1 MSGKIIIS
9 PSILAADYGKLAEEI
24 TKVVNAGA
32 EYIHI
37 DVMDGHFVPNISIG
51 VPVVQSIRKVTDAVF
66 DCHLMISNPIDYI
79 DAFIKAGADLI
90 SFHVE
95 SNSDITETIKKIT
108 SANKKAALVVKPN
121 TPINVVFPYL
131 KDISM
136 VLIMTVEP
144 GFGGQSFMSDM
155 LPKVTE
161 LRAEIEKQGLNVDIQ
176 VDGGVDNETAELCKK
191 AGANVLVAGS
201 YIFKSP
207 DVKEA
212 IDILKASSFAVF
224 KNMA

>member
-24 TKVVNAGA
+24 TKVVDAGA

-51 VPVVQSIRKVTDAVF
+51 VPVVASIRKVTSAVF

-79 DAFIKAGADLI
+79 DAFVKAGADLI

-95 SNSDITETIKKIT
+95 SNSDVNETIKKIT

-131 KDISM
+131 KDVSM

-144 GFGGQSFMSDM
+144 GFGGQSFMNDM

-161 LRAEIEKQGLNVDIQ
+161 LKQEIERQGLDVDIQ
-176 VDGGVDNETAELCKK
+176 VDGGVDSETASLCKK

-201 YIFKSP
+201 YIFKSE
-207 DVKEA
+207 DVKKA
-212 IDILKASSFAVF
+212 IEILKA
-224 KNMA
+224 

>member
-1 MSGKIIIS
+1 MSEKIIIS

-24 TKVVNAGA
+24 TKVVDAGA

-51 VPVVQSIRKVTDAVF
+51 VPVVASIRKVTSAVF

-95 SNSDITETIKKIT
+95 SNSDINETIKKIT

-131 KDISM
+131 KDVSM

-144 GFGGQSFMSDM
+144 GFGGQSFMNDM

-161 LRAEIEKQGLNVDIQ
+161 LKQEIERQGLDVDIQ
-176 VDGGVDNETAELCKK
+176 VDGGVDSETASLCKK

-201 YIFKSP
+201 YIFKSE
-207 DVKEA
+207 DVKKA
-212 IDILKASSFAVF
+212 IEILKS
-224 KNMA
+224 

>member
-1 MSGKIIIS
+1 MSDKKIIIS
-9 PSILAADYGKLAEEI
+9 PSILAADYGNLESEI
-24 TKVVNAGA
+24 KKVVNAGA

-51 VPVVQSIRKVTDAVF
+51 VPVVQSIRRVTDAVF
-66 DCHLMISNPIDYI
+66 DCHLMISNPIDYV

-95 SNSDITETIKKIT
+95 SNSDISETIKKIT

-121 TPINVVFPYL
+121 TPINTVFPYL

-144 GFGGQSFMSDM
+144 GFGGQSFIMAM
-155 LPKVTE
+155 LPKITK
-161 LRAEIEKQGLNVDIQ
+161 LREEIVRQGLQVDIQ
-176 VDGGVDNETAELCKK
+176 VDGGVDNETAVLCKN

-212 IDILKASSFAVF
+212 IDILKS
-224 KNMA
+224 

>member
-1 MSGKIIIS
+1 MSDKKIIIS
-9 PSILAADYGKLAEEI
+9 PSILAADYGNLESEI
-24 TKVVNAGA
+24 KKVVNAGA

-51 VPVVQSIRKVTDAVF
+51 VPVVQSIRRVTDAIF
-66 DCHLMISNPIDYI
+66 DCHLMISNPIDYV

-95 SNSDITETIKKIT
+95 SNSDIAETIKKIT

-121 TPINVVFPYL
+121 TPINTVFPYL

-144 GFGGQSFMSDM
+144 GFGGQSFMEDM
-155 LPKVTE
+155 LPKITE
-161 LRAEIEKQGLNVDIQ
+161 LRQEIVRQDLQVDIQ
-176 VDGGVDNETAELCKK
+176 VDGGVDNETAVLCKN

-201 YIFKSP
+201 YIFKSL

-212 IDILKASSFAVF
+212 IDILKS
-224 KNMA
+224 

>member
-1 MSGKIIIS
+1 MSNRKIIVS

-32 EYIHI
+32 EYVHI

-51 VPVVQSIRKVTDAVF
+51 VPVVQSIRKVTSAVF
-66 DCHLMISNPIDYI
+66 DCHLMINNPIDYI
-79 DAFIKAGADLI
+79 DAFVKAGADLI

-95 SNSDITETIKKIT
+95 SNSDIKETIKKIT
-108 SANKKAALVVKPN
+108 SAGKKAALVVKPA
-121 TPINVVFPYL
+121 TPIDVVFPYL

-144 GFGGQSFMSDM
+144 GFGGQGFMSEM
-155 LPKVTE
+155 LPKITALKE
-161 LRAEIEKQGLNVDIQ
+161 EIERQGLNVDIQ
-176 VDGGVDNETAELCKK
+176 VDGGVDEKTSDLCKK

-201 YIFKSP
+201 YIFKS
-207 DVKEA
+207 
-212 IDILKASSFAVF
+212 
-224 KNMA
+224 

>member
-1 MSGKIIIS
+1 LSNRKIIVS

-32 EYIHI
+32 EYVHI

-51 VPVVQSIRKVTDAVF
+51 VPVVQSIRKVTSAVF

-79 DAFIKAGADLI
+79 DAFVKAGADLI

-95 SNSDITETIKKIT
+95 SNSDIKETIKKIT
-108 SANKKAALVVKPN
+108 SAGKKAALVVKPA
-121 TPINVVFPYL
+121 TPIDVVFPYL

-144 GFGGQSFMSDM
+144 GFGGQGFMSEM
-155 LPKVTE
+155 LPKITALKE
-161 LRAEIEKQGLNVDIQ
+161 EIERQGLNVDIQ
-176 VDGGVDNETAELCKK
+176 VDGGVDEKTSDLCKK

-201 YIFKSP
+201 YIFKSA
-207 DVKEA
+207 DVSEA
-212 IDILKASSFAVF
+212 IKILKS
-224 KNMA
+224 

>member
-1 MSGKIIIS
+1 
-9 PSILAADYGKLAEEI
+9 
-24 TKVVNAGA
+24 
-32 EYIHI
+32 
-37 DVMDGHFVPNISIG
+37 
-51 VPVVQSIRKVTDAVF
+51 
-66 DCHLMISNPIDYI
+66 MISNPIDYI

-95 SNSDITETIKKIT
+95 SNSDIKETIKKIT

-121 TPINVVFPYL
+121 TPVNVVFPYL

-144 GFGGQSFMSDM
+144 GFGGQSFMNDM

-161 LRAEIEKQGLNVDIQ
+161 LKMEIERQGLDVDIQ
-176 VDGGVDNETAELCKK
+176 VDGGVDSETASLCKK

-207 DVKEA
+207 DVKKA
-212 IDILKASSFAVF
+212 IEILKA
-224 KNMA
+224 

>member
-1 MSGKIIIS
+1 MSKKIIIS

-24 TKVVNAGA
+24 NKVVNAGA
-32 EYIHI
+32 EYVHI

-51 VPVVQSIRKVTDAVF
+51 VPVVKSIRKVTDAVF

-79 DAFIKAGADLI
+79 DAFIDAGADLI

-95 SNSDITETIKKIT
+95 SNSDISETIKKIT
-108 SANKKAALVVKPN
+108 SANKKAALVVKPK
-121 TPINVVFPYL
+121 TPIDVVYPYL

-155 LPKVTE
+155 LPKIKS
-161 LRAEIEKQGLNVDIQ
+161 LRQEIERQGLNVDIQ
-176 VDGGVDNETAELCKK
+176 VDGGVDNETASLCKD

-201 YIFKSP
+201 YIFKSA
-207 DVKEA
+207 DIKEA
-212 IDILKASSFAVF
+212 INVLKA
-224 KNMA
+224 

>member
-1 MSGKIIIS
+1 MSDRKIVVS

-24 TKVVNAGA
+24 TKVVDAGA

-51 VPVVQSIRKVTDAVF
+51 VPVVASIRKVTSAVF

-79 DAFIKAGADLI
+79 DAFVKAGADLI

-95 SNSDITETIKKIT
+95 SNSDVNETIKKIT

-144 GFGGQSFMSDM
+144 GFGGQSFMGDM
-155 LPKVTE
+155 LPKVTA
-161 LRAEIEKQGLNVDIQ
+161 LREEIEKQGLDVDIQ
-176 VDGGVDNETAELCKK
+176 VDGGVDNITASACKD

-212 IDILKASSFAVF
+212 IDILKS
-224 KNMA
+224 

>member
-1 MSGKIIIS
+1 MSNRKIIVS

-32 EYIHI
+32 EYVHI

-51 VPVVQSIRKVTDAVF
+51 VPVVQSIRKVTSAVF

-79 DAFIKAGADLI
+79 DAFVKAGADLI

-95 SNSDITETIKKIT
+95 SNSDIKETIKKIT
-108 SANKKAALVVKPN
+108 SAGKKAALVVKPA
-121 TPINVVFPYL
+121 TPIDVVFPYL

-144 GFGGQSFMSDM
+144 GFGGQGFMSEM
-155 LPKVTE
+155 LPKITALKE
-161 LRAEIEKQGLNVDIQ
+161 EIERQGLNVDIQ
-176 VDGGVDNETAELCKK
+176 VDGGVDEKTSDLCKK

-201 YIFKSP
+201 YIFKSA
-207 DVKEA
+207 DVSEA
-212 IDILKASSFAVF
+212 IKILKS
-224 KNMA
+224 

>member
-1 MSGKIIIS
+1 MSDRKIIVS

-24 TKVVNAGA
+24 TKVVDAGA

-51 VPVVQSIRKVTDAVF
+51 VPVVASIRRVTSAVF

-79 DAFIKAGADLI
+79 DAFVKAGADLI

-95 SNSDITETIKKIT
+95 SNSDVNETIKKIT

-144 GFGGQSFMSDM
+144 GFGGQSFMGDM
-155 LPKVTE
+155 LPKVTA
-161 LRAEIEKQGLNVDIQ
+161 LREEIEKQGLDVDIQ
-176 VDGGVDNETAELCKK
+176 VDGGVDNITASACKD

-212 IDILKASSFAVF
+212 IDILKS
-224 KNMA
+224 

>member
-1 MSGKIIIS
+1 MSGKIIVS
-9 PSILAADYGKLAEEI
+9 PSILAADYGKLSEEI

-79 DAFIKAGADLI
+79 DAFVKAGADLI

-95 SNSDITETIKKIT
+95 SNSDINETIKKIT

-176 VDGGVDNETAELCKK
+176 VDGGVDEKTAELCKK

-212 IDILKASSFAVF
+212 IAILKSWTVF

>member
-1 MSGKIIIS
+1 MSDKKIIVS

-24 TKVVNAGA
+24 TKVTDAGA

-51 VPVVQSIRKVTDAVF
+51 VPVVASIRKVTSAVF

-79 DAFIKAGADLI
+79 DAFVKAGADLI

-95 SNSDITETIKKIT
+95 SNSDISETIKKIT

-136 VLIMTVEP
+136 VLVMTVEP
-144 GFGGQSFMSDM
+144 GFGGQSFMEDM
-155 LPKVTE
+155 LPKVTA
-161 LRAEIEKQGLNVDIQ
+161 LREEIERQGLNVDIQ
-176 VDGGVDNETAELCKK
+176 VDGGVDNITASACKD

-207 DVKEA
+207 DIKES
-212 IDILKASSFAVF
+212 INILKA
-224 KNMA
+224 

>member
-1 MSGKIIIS
+1 MSDRKIIVS
-9 PSILAADYGKLAEEI
+9 PSILAADYGNLAEEI
-24 TKVVNAGA
+24 TKVTDAGA

-51 VPVVQSIRKVTDAVF
+51 VPVVASIRKATNAVF

-95 SNSDITETIKKIT
+95 SNSDISETIKKIT
-108 SANKKAALVVKPN
+108 SANKKAALVVKPDS
-121 TPINVVFPYL
+121 PINVVFPYL

-144 GFGGQSFMSDM
+144 GFGGQSFMHGM
-155 LPKVTE
+155 LPKITE
-161 LRAEIEKQGLNVDIQ
+161 LREEIEKQGLDIDIH
-176 VDGGVDNETAELCKK
+176 VDGGVDEKTAELCKK

-207 DVKEA
+207 DVKNA
-212 IDILKASSFAVF
+212 IAILKS
-224 KNMA
+224 

>member
-1 MSGKIIIS
+1 MSEKIIIS

-24 TKVVNAGA
+24 TKVVEAGA

-51 VPVVQSIRKVTDAVF
+51 VPVVASIRKVTSAVF

-95 SNSDITETIKKIT
+95 SNSDIKETIKKIT

-121 TPINVVFPYL
+121 TPVNVVFPYL

-144 GFGGQSFMSDM
+144 GFGGQSFMNDM

-161 LRAEIEKQGLNVDIQ
+161 LKMEIERQGLDVDIQ
-176 VDGGVDNETAELCKK
+176 VDGGVDSETASICKK

-201 YIFKSP
+201 YIFKSE
-207 DVKEA
+207 DVKKA
-212 IDILKASSFAVF
+212 IEILKA
-224 KNMA
+224 

>member
-1 MSGKIIIS
+1 MSDKIIVS

-24 TKVVNAGA
+24 TKVTEAGA
-32 EYIHI
+32 QYIHI

-51 VPVVQSIRKVTDAVF
+51 VPVVQSIRKVTNAVF

-79 DAFIKAGADLI
+79 DAFVKAGADLI

-95 SNSDITETIKKIT
+95 SNSDIEQTIKKIT

-144 GFGGQSFMSDM
+144 GFGGQSFMHDM

-161 LRAEIEKQGLNVDIQ
+161 LRQEIEKQGLNVDIQ
-176 VDGGVDNETAELCKK
+176 VDGGVDDTTATLCKK

-207 DVKEA
+207 DVKKA
-212 IDILKASSFAVF
+212 IELLKSWAIF
-224 KNMA
+224 KNMT

>member
-24 TKVVNAGA
+24 TKVVDAGA

-51 VPVVQSIRKVTDAVF
+51 VPVVASIRKVTSAVF

-95 SNSDITETIKKIT
+95 SNSDINETIKKIT

-144 GFGGQSFMSDM
+144 GFGGQSFMNDM

-161 LRAEIEKQGLNVDIQ
+161 LKQEIERQGLDVDIQ
-176 VDGGVDNETAELCKK
+176 VDGGVDSETASLCKK

-201 YIFKSP
+201 YIFKSE
-207 DVKEA
+207 DVKKA
-212 IDILKASSFAVF
+212 IEILKA
-224 KNMA
+224 

>member
-1 MSGKIIIS
+1 LSNRKIIVS

-32 EYIHI
+32 EYVHI

-51 VPVVQSIRKVTDAVF
+51 VPVVQSIRKVTSAVF

-79 DAFIKAGADLI
+79 DAFVKAGADLI

-95 SNSDITETIKKIT
+95 SNSDIKETIKKIT
-108 SANKKAALVVKPN
+108 SAGKKAALVVKPA
-121 TPINVVFPYL
+121 TPIDVVFPYL

-144 GFGGQSFMSDM
+144 GFGGQGFMSEM
-155 LPKVTE
+155 LPKITALKE
-161 LRAEIEKQGLNVDIQ
+161 EIERQGLNVDIQ
-176 VDGGVDNETAELCKK
+176 VDGGVDEKTSDLCKK

-201 YIFKSP
+201 YIFKSA
-207 DVKEA
+207 DVNEA
-212 IDILKASSFAVF
+212 IKILKS
-224 KNMA
+224 

>member
-1 MSGKIIIS
+1 MSEKIIIS

-24 TKVVNAGA
+24 TKVVDAGA

-37 DVMDGHFVPNISIG
+37 DVMDGHFVPNISVG
-51 VPVVQSIRKVTDAVF
+51 VPVVASIRKVTSAVF

-95 SNSDITETIKKIT
+95 SNSDINETIKKIT

-131 KDISM
+131 KDVSM

-144 GFGGQSFMSDM
+144 GFGGQSFMNDM

-161 LRAEIEKQGLNVDIQ
+161 LKREIERQGLDVDIQ
-176 VDGGVDNETAELCKK
+176 VDGGVDSETASLCKK

-201 YIFKSP
+201 YIFKSE
-207 DVKEA
+207 DVKKA
-212 IDILKASSFAVF
+212 IETLKA
-224 KNMA
+224 

>member
-1 MSGKIIIS
+1 MSREIIIS

-51 VPVVQSIRKVTDAVF
+51 VPVVQSIRKVTNAVF

-79 DAFIKAGADLI
+79 NAFVKAGADLI

-95 SNSDITETIKKIT
+95 SNSDVKETIKKIT
-108 SANKKAALVVKPN
+108 SADKKAALVVKPN
-121 TPINVVFPYL
+121 TSIDVVYPYL

-155 LPKVTE
+155 IPKIKA
-161 LRAEIEKQGLNVDIQ
+161 LKQEIKRQGLDVDIQ
-176 VDGGVDNETAELCKK
+176 VDGGIDSETATFCKE

-207 DVKEA
+207 DVNEA
-212 IDILKASSFAVF
+212 ISILKS
-224 KNMA
+224 

>member
-1 MSGKIIIS
+1 MSDKKIIVS

-24 TKVVNAGA
+24 TKVTDAGA

-51 VPVVQSIRKVTDAVF
+51 VPVVASIRKVTSAVF

-79 DAFIKAGADLI
+79 DAFVKAGADLI

-95 SNSDITETIKKIT
+95 SNSDVNETIKKIT

-144 GFGGQSFMSDM
+144 GFGGQSFMEDM
-155 LPKVTE
+155 LPKVTA
-161 LRAEIEKQGLNVDIQ
+161 LREEIEKQGLDVDIQ
-176 VDGGVDNETAELCKK
+176 VDGGVDNITASACKD

-207 DVKEA
+207 DIKES
-212 IDILKASSFAVF
+212 INILKA
-224 KNMA
+224 

>member
-24 TKVVNAGA
+24 TKVVDAGA

-51 VPVVQSIRKVTDAVF
+51 VPVVASIRKVTSAVF

-79 DAFIKAGADLI
+79 DAFVKAGADLI

-95 SNSDITETIKKIT
+95 SNSDINETIKKIT

-144 GFGGQSFMSDM
+144 GFGGQSFMNDM

-161 LRAEIEKQGLNVDIQ
+161 LKQEIERQGLDVDIQ
-176 VDGGVDNETAELCKK
+176 VDGGVDSETASLCKK

-201 YIFKSP
+201 YIFKSE
-207 DVKEA
+207 DVKKA
-212 IDILKASSFAVF
+212 IEILKA
-224 KNMA
+224 

>member
-1 MSGKIIIS
+1 MSDKKIIIS
-9 PSILAADYGKLAEEI
+9 PSILAADYGNLESEI
-24 TKVVNAGA
+24 KKVVNAGA

-51 VPVVQSIRKVTDAVF
+51 VPVVQSIRRVTDAVF
-66 DCHLMISNPIDYI
+66 DCHLMISNPIDYV

-95 SNSDITETIKKIT
+95 SNSDISETIEKIT
-108 SANKKAALVVKPN
+108 SAGKKAALVVKPN
-121 TPINVVFPYL
+121 TPINVVFPFL

-144 GFGGQSFMSDM
+144 GFGGQSFISDM
-155 LPKVTE
+155 IPKITE
-161 LRAEIEKQGLNVDIQ
+161 LRQEIERQGLQVDIQ
-176 VDGGVDNETAELCKK
+176 VDGGVDNETAVFCKN
-191 AGANVLVAGS
+191 AGANILVAGS

-207 DVKEA
+207 DTKEA
-212 IDILKASSFAVF
+212 IDILKS
-224 KNMA
+224 

>member
-1 MSGKIIIS
+1 MSDKIIVS

-24 TKVVNAGA
+24 TKVTEAGA
-32 EYIHI
+32 QYIHI

-51 VPVVQSIRKVTDAVF
+51 VPVVQSIRKVTNAVF

-79 DAFIKAGADLI
+79 DAFVKAGADLI

-95 SNSDITETIKKIT
+95 SNSDIGQTIKKIT

-144 GFGGQSFMSDM
+144 GFGGQSFMHDM

-161 LRAEIEKQGLNVDIQ
+161 LRHEIEKQGLNVDIQ
-176 VDGGVDNETAELCKK
+176 VDGGVDDTTATLCKK

-207 DVKEA
+207 DVKKA
-212 IDILKASSFAVF
+212 IELLKS
-224 KNMA
+224 

>member
-1 MSGKIIIS
+1 MNNRKIIIS
-9 PSILAADYGKLAEEI
+9 PSILAADYGNLESEI
-24 TKVVNAGA
+24 KKVVSAGA

-51 VPVVQSIRKVTDAVF
+51 VPVVQSIRRVTDAVF
-66 DCHLMISNPIDYI
+66 DCHLMISNPIDYV

-95 SNSDITETIKKIT
+95 SNSDISATIKKIT
-108 SANKKAALVVKPN
+108 SAGKKAALVVKPN
-121 TPINVVFPYL
+121 TPINTVFPYL

-144 GFGGQSFMSDM
+144 GFGGQSFMEDM
-155 LPKVTE
+155 LPKIVE
-161 LRAEIEKQGLNVDIQ
+161 LKQEIEKQGLQVDIQ
-176 VDGGVDNETAELCKK
+176 VDGGVDNETAVLCKN

-201 YIFKSP
+201 YIFKSAN
-207 DVKEA
+207 VKDA
-212 IDILKASSFAVF
+212 IDVLK
-224 KNMA
+224 N

>member
-24 TKVVNAGA
+24 TKVVDAGA

-51 VPVVQSIRKVTDAVF
+51 VPVVASIRKVTSAVF

-79 DAFIKAGADLI
+79 DAFVKAGADLI

-95 SNSDITETIKKIT
+95 SNSDINETIKKIT

-131 KDISM
+131 KDVSM

-144 GFGGQSFMSDM
+144 GFGGQSFMNDM

-161 LRAEIEKQGLNVDIQ
+161 LKMEIERQGLDVDIQ
-176 VDGGVDNETAELCKK
+176 VDGGVDSETASLCKK

-201 YIFKSP
+201 YIFKSE
-207 DVKEA
+207 DVKKA
-212 IDILKASSFAVF
+212 IEILKA
-224 KNMA
+224 

>member
-1 MSGKIIIS
+1 MSEKIIIS

-24 TKVVNAGA
+24 TKVVEAGA

-51 VPVVQSIRKVTDAVF
+51 VPVVASIRKVTSAVF

-95 SNSDITETIKKIT
+95 SNSDIKETIKKIT

-121 TPINVVFPYL
+121 TPVNVVFPYL

-144 GFGGQSFMSDM
+144 GFGGQSFMNDM

-161 LRAEIEKQGLNVDIQ
+161 LKMEIERQGLDVDIQ
-176 VDGGVDNETAELCKK
+176 VDGGVDSETASLCKK

-207 DVKEA
+207 DVKKA
-212 IDILKASSFAVF
+212 IEILKA
-224 KNMA
+224 

>member
-1 MSGKIIIS
+1 MSDRKIIVS

-24 TKVVNAGA
+24 TKVVDAGA

-51 VPVVQSIRKVTDAVF
+51 VPVVASIRKVTSAVF

-79 DAFIKAGADLI
+79 DAFVKAGADLI

-95 SNSDITETIKKIT
+95 SNSDVNETIKKIT

-144 GFGGQSFMSDM
+144 GFGGQSFMGDM
-155 LPKVTE
+155 LPKVTA
-161 LRAEIEKQGLNVDIQ
+161 LREEIEKQGLDVDIQ
-176 VDGGVDNETAELCKK
+176 VDGGVDNITASACKD

-212 IDILKASSFAVF
+212 IDILKS
-224 KNMA
+224 